1 MNTLYQ
7 FFAQGGTSA
16 TLIILSLTICLG
28 LMLGKIKI
36 MGFSLGITN
45 VLFVGIVLSAIGVA
59 TNNELIGLMKD
70 LGLVLFIFTVGLQVG
85 PSFFSNFR
93 KGGLQLNLLAVAI
106 VVLGVVTTV
115 MISILSG
122 ETLDVMAGVYSGAIS
137 STPGMSAAQQAVN
150 CTGIGS
156 ADVIANGYA
165 VTYPIGV
172 VGPIICC
179 ILIRNICKVSLEQE
193 PVCLMEPIDSEPLN
207 TVGSQENTVGKSLVV
222 VFVGMGLGV
231 AIGSIA
237 IPVGLSVP
245 LKLGLAGG
253 PLIVAILI
261 GHFGTKKGIINR
273 EVTSGTSMSMLR
285 ELGISLFLASVGLS
299 AGGCF
304 IQTILDGGYMWVVYG
319 MAITML
325 PVLTVGLFARRYL
338 KVNFYTLM
346 GLAGGA
352 STDTPALAYANS
364 VANNPANSLPASSYA
379 IVYPLTVFMRIF
391 TAQMMVM
398 VAVA

>member
-1 MNTLYQ
+1 MKMITD
-7 FFAQGGTSA
+7 FFMQGGTAA

-28 LMLGKIKI
+28 LMLGKVKIK
-36 MGFSLGITN
+36 GFSLGITL
-45 VLFVGIVLSAIGVA
+45 VLFVGIAMSAMGIVIDYK
-59 TNNELIGLMKD
+59 LVGLMKD

-85 PSFFSNFR
+85 PSFFASFR
-93 KGGLQLNLLAVAI
+93 KGGMQLNLLAVAI
-106 VVLGVVTTV
+106 VALGVVTTV
-115 MISILSG
+115 MISKLSG

-137 STPGMSAAQQAVN
+137 STPGMSAAQQAASS
-150 CTGIGS
+150 TGVGS
-156 ADVIANGYA
+156 VDVIANSYA

-179 ILIRNICKVSLEQE
+179 ILIRNICKVRLEQE
-193 PVCLMEPIDSEPLN
+193 PVNIADSV
-207 TVGSQENTVGKSLVV
+207 VGESVNMVGNQEDAVGKSLMV
-222 VFVGMGLGV
+222 VFVGICLGV
-231 AIGSIA
+231 AVGSIA

-245 LKLGLAGG
+245 MKLGLAGG

-261 GHFGTKKGIINR
+261 GHFGTKKGLIDQN
-273 EVTSGTSMSMLR
+273 VTSGTSMSMLR

-299 AGGCF
+299 AGGSF
-304 IQTILDGGYMWVVYG
+304 VQTILNGGYMWVVYG
-319 MAITML
+319 LIITMF
-325 PVLTVGLFARRYL
+325 PVLTVGFFARRRL

-352 STDTPALAYANS
+352 TTDTPALAYANS

-379 IVYPLTVFMRIF
+379 TVYPLTVFMRIF

-398 VAVA
+398 VAAA

>member
-1 MNTLYQ
+1 MKTLTN
-7 FFAQGGTSA
+7 FFLQGGTA
-16 TLIILSLTICLG
+16 TTLIILSLTICLG
-28 LMLGKIKI
+28 LILGRMKIK
-36 MGFSLGITN
+36 GFSLGITN
-45 VLFVGIVLSAIGVA
+45 VLFVGIALSAMGIVFDHK
-59 TNNELIGLMKD
+59 LIGLMKD

-85 PSFFSNFR
+85 PSFFASFR
-93 KGGLQLNLLAVAI
+93 RGGLQLNLLAVAI
-106 VVLGVVTTV
+106 VAMGVVTTV
-115 MISILSG
+115 MISKLSG

-137 STPGMSAAQQAVN
+137 STPGMSAAQQAVG

-156 ADVIANGYA
+156 VDVIANSYA

-179 ILIRNICKVSLEQE
+179 ILIRNICKVRLEQE
-193 PVCLMEPIDSEPLN
+193 PVHLVEPVASEPLN
-207 TVGSQENTVGKSLVV
+207 TVGNQENTVGKSLMV
-222 VFVGMGLGV
+222 VFVGMCLGV
-231 AIGSIA
+231 AVGSIA

-245 LKLGLAGG
+245 MKLGLAGG

-261 GHFGTKKGIINR
+261 GYFGTKKGLIDHN
-273 EVTSGTSMSMLR
+273 VTSGASMSMLR

-299 AGGCF
+299 AGGSF
-304 IQTILDGGYMWVVYG
+304 VQTIVDGGYMWVVYG
-319 MAITML
+319 VAITML
-325 PVLTVGLFARRYL
+325 PVLTVGLFARRRL

-379 IVYPLTVFMRIF
+379 TVYPLTVFMRIF

-398 VAVA
+398 VAAA

>member
-1 MNTLYQ
+1 MKTITD
-7 FFAQGGTSA
+7 FFLLGGTAA
-16 TLIILSLTICLG
+16 TLIILSLTICMG
-28 LMLGKIKI
+28 LMLGKMKIK
-36 MGFSLGITN
+36 GFSLGITN
-45 VLFVGIVLSAIGVA
+45 VLFVGIALSAMGIVIDHK
-59 TNNELIGLMKD
+59 LIGLMKD

-85 PSFFSNFR
+85 PSFFASFR

-115 MISILSG
+115 MISKLSG
-122 ETLDVMAGVYSGAIS
+122 ESLDVMAGVYSGAIS
-137 STPGMSAAQQAVN
+137 STPGMSAAQQAVSS
-150 CTGIGS
+150 TGVGS
-156 ADVIANGYA
+156 VDLIANSYA

-179 ILIRNICKVSLEQE
+179 ILIRSICKVRLEQE
-193 PVCLMEPIDSEPLN
+193 PVHLVEPVVSEPLN
-207 TVGSQENTVGKSLVV
+207 TVGNQENTVGKSLMV
-222 VFVGMGLGV
+222 VFVGMCFGV
-231 AIGSIA
+231 AVGSIA

-245 LKLGLAGG
+245 MKLGLAGG

-261 GHFGTKKGIINR
+261 GHFSTKKGLIDHN
-273 EVTSGTSMSMLR
+273 VTSGTSMSMLR
-285 ELGISLFLASVGLS
+285 ELGISIFLASVGLS
-299 AGGCF
+299 AGGSF
-304 IQTILDGGYMWVVYG
+304 VQTIVDGGYMWVVYG
-319 MAITML
+319 LVITMF
-325 PVLTVGLFARRYL
+325 PVLTVGLFARRHL

-379 IVYPLTVFMRIF
+379 TVYPLTVFMRIF

-398 VAVA
+398 VAAA

>member
-1 MNTLYQ
+1 MKTITE
-7 FFAQGGTSA
+7 FFMQGGTA
-16 TLIILSLTICLG
+16 AILIILSLTICLG
-28 LMLGKIKI
+28 LMLGKVKIK
-36 MGFSLGITN
+36 GFSLGITL
-45 VLFVGIVLSAIGVA
+45 VLFVGIALSSMGIVIDYK
-59 TNNELIGLMKD
+59 LVGLMKD

-85 PSFFSNFR
+85 PSFFASFR
-93 KGGLQLNLLAVAI
+93 KGGLKLNLLAVAI
-106 VVLGVVTTV
+106 VALGVVTTV
-115 MISILSG
+115 MISKLSG

-137 STPGMSAAQQAVN
+137 STPGMSAAQQAVSSM
-150 CTGIGS
+150 GVGS
-156 ADVIANGYA
+156 ADVIANSYA

-179 ILIRNICKVSLEQE
+179 ILIRNICNVRLEQE
-193 PVCLMEPIDSEPLN
+193 PVNVVETVENAPLN
-207 TVGSQENTVGKSLVV
+207 TVGNQENAVGKSLMV
-222 VFVGMGLGV
+222 VFIGMCLGV
-231 AIGSIA
+231 AVGSIA

-245 LKLGLAGG
+245 MKLGLAGG

-261 GHFGTKKGIINR
+261 GHFGTKKGFIDQN
-273 EVTSGTSMSMLR
+273 VTSGTSMSMLR

-299 AGGCF
+299 AGGSF
-304 IQTILDGGYMWVVYG
+304 VQTIVDGGYMWVVYG
-319 MAITML
+319 LIITML
-325 PVLTVGLFARRYL
+325 PLLTVGLFARRRL

-379 IVYPLTVFMRIF
+379 TVYPLTVFMRIF

-398 VAVA
+398 VAAA